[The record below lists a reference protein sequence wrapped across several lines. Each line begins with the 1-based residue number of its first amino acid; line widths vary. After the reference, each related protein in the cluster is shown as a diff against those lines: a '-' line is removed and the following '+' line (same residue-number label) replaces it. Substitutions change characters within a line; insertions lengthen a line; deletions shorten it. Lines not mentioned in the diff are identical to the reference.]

1 MEYDE
6 YDETETNGG
15 PKALRDALEKANKEK
30 AQLAKQVQEALAKV
44 ADFEKRQKAQ
54 SLSDLLKAKGVDPKY
69 AKWADKDDVEPS
81 EDAIDKWLQENKE
94 LIPTSS
100 ADSPQNDPAP
110 ERTNVGE
117 QGDPFAGLPDEVR
130 SALAAMQS
138 SQQLES
144 QATSVAFDP
153 RAEEAIEK
161 SLGAIADN
169 AKSEADLIKALQA
182 LGAPIQSGY

>member
-6 YDETETNGG
+6 YDEQTGG

-30 AQLAKQVQEALAKV
+30 AQLAKQVEEALAKV

-69 AKWADKDDVEPS
+69 ARWADKDDVEPS
-81 EDAIDKWLQENKE
+81 EDAIDKWLQDNKD
-94 LIPTSS
+94 LIPVASG
-100 ADSPQNDPAP
+100 DSQQSDPAP
-110 ERTNVGE
+110 EATNSGE

-130 SALAAMQS
+130 TALAAMQT
-138 SQQLES
+138 SQQLEAQS
-144 QATSVAFDP
+144 TTVAFNP

-161 SLGAIADN
+161 SLGAIAEN